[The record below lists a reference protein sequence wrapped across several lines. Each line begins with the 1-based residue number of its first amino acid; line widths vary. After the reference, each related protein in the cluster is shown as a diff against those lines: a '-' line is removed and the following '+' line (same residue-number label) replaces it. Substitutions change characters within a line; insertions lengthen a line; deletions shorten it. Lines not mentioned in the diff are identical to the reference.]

1 MEKIVA
7 KLAYLCSRREYCSSD
22 ILKKLRKMEGVSEE
36 DAAKVLAHLCEER
49 YVDDLRY
56 ARAFVRDK
64 SAIAGWGAAKIAY
77 TLRNKGIAPQTVK
90 EALEEMDDERASR
103 RMLAVIA
110 QKWKS
115 LKDEDVR
122 VKTAKVLRF
131 AAGRGYGYEE
141 AMSVIDV
148 LRADK

>member
-22 ILKKLRKMEGVSEE
+22 IMKKLRRMEDVSEE
-36 DAAKVLAHLCEER
+36 DAAKVLARLCEER

-56 ARAFVRDK
+56 ARAFARDK
-64 SAIAGWGAAKIAY
+64 SAIAGWGTTKIAY
-77 TLRNKGIAPQTVK
+77 TLRSKGIDPQTVK
-90 EALEEMDDERASR
+90 EALEEMDDERALR
-103 RMLAVIA
+103 RMEAVIA
-110 QKWKS
+110 QKWKA

-122 VKTAKVLRF
+122 MKVNKVLRF

-141 AMSVIDV
+141 VMRVIDM
-148 LRADK
+148 LRTDK